1 MLEYTVT
8 PDQVRISNENGEWF
22 LDGFNTKTKEYTQMC
37 WSYDNLKGAME
48 NVADFVAATELVGVI
63 WGE

>member
-8 PDQVRISNENGEWF
+8 PNQIRITNENGEWF
-22 LDGFNTKTKEYTQMC
+22 LDGFNTNAKEYTEMC
-37 WSYDNLKGAME
+37 WSYDNLKEATE
-48 NVADFVAATELVGVI
+48 SVANFVTATELVGVV